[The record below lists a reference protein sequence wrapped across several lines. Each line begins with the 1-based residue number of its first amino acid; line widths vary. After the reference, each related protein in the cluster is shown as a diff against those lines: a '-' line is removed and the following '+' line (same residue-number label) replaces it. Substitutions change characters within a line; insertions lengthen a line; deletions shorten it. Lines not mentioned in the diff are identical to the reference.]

1 MVLPEFDICI
11 IGAGAAGL
19 VTAAGGAALG
29 AKVALVEKHPDGMG
43 GDCLHYGC
51 VPSKTLLRSA
61 KVAHLMRSADH
72 YGIASVT
79 PHVEMSKVMQR
90 VADVIAGI
98 QPNDSPERFRSLGVD
113 VIFGEGKFIDPAT
126 FSVAGR
132 NLTARNFVIATGSRP
147 GVPPIP
153 GLNDVPFLTNET
165 VFKLN
170 EQVASMIVIGAGP
183 IGCEMAQAF
192 ARLGAKVTVVDLSP
206 TLLTREDA
214 DLAAVVHQ
222 QMEADGIVFHLGVT
236 PTKVETQAEGIA
248 LFVKNK
254 TAQEI
259 KLEASHLLV
268 AAGRKENSEG
278 LDLKAAGVQIENGRI
293 VSDATLRTNNK
304 NVYVCGDVAGSYQ
317 FTHMAE
323 HHAGVVLRNI
333 LNPLPI
339 KFAKAETRVIPWC
352 TFTDPE
358 LARVGVSEAEA
369 KQQNLPHRVYKFPFE
384 EMDRARAEG
393 ETEGFAKIIT
403 SLKGVIL
410 GAAIVG
416 PHAGE
421 LIHEYVLAI
430 AKRMTTNDLSGIIHI
445 YPTLAQINRRVADQR
460 RKESLTPNAKKWIM
474 RIAGLRGNP

>member
-1 MVLPEFDICI
+1 MALPEFDICI
-11 IGAGAAGL
+11 IGGGAAGL
-19 VTAAGGAALG
+19 VTAAGGATLG

-61 KVAHLMRSADH
+61 KVAHLMRTADR
-72 YGIASVT
+72 YAISSVT
-79 PHVEMSKVMQR
+79 PQIEISKVMQR
-90 VADVIAGI
+90 VAGVIAGI
-98 QPNDSPERFRSLGVD
+98 QPNDSPERFRGLGVD
-113 VIFGEGKFIDPAT
+113 VMFGEGKFTDPAA

-132 NLTARNFVIATGSRP
+132 NITARNFVIATGSRP

-170 EQVASMIVIGAGP
+170 ESVASMIVIGAGP

-206 TLLTREDA
+206 TLLPRDDA
-214 DLAAVVHQ
+214 DLAAVVRH

-236 PTKVETQAEGIA
+236 PTKAERQNGGIA
-248 LFVKNK
+248 LTIKDQ
-254 TAQEI
+254 AGQENT
-259 KLEASHLLV
+259 LVASHLLV
-268 AAGRKENSEG
+268 AAGRKVNSEG
-278 LDLKAAGVQIENGRI
+278 LGLEAAGVQIEKGKI
-293 VSDATLRTNNK
+293 VSDATLRTTSK
-304 NVYVCGDVAGSYQ
+304 NIYVCGDVAGTYQ

-358 LARVGVSEAEA
+358 LARVGISEAEA

-403 SLKGVIL
+403 DPKGVIL
-410 GAAIVG
+410 GAAIAG

-430 AKRMTTNDLSGIIHI
+430 AKRMNTNDLSGIIHV

-474 RIAGLRGNP
+474 RLNGLRGNP

>member
-1 MVLPEFDICI
+1 MPLPEFDICV

-19 VTAAGGAALG
+19 VTAAGGATLG
-29 AKVALVEKHPDGMG
+29 AKVALVEKHPGGMG

-61 KVAHLMRSADH
+61 KVAHLMRTADRF
-72 YGIASVT
+72 GISPVT
-79 PHVEMSKVMQR
+79 PHIEIGKVMRR

-98 QPNDSPERFRSLGVD
+98 QPNDSPERFRGLGVD

-132 NLTARNFVIATGSRP
+132 KLTARNFVIATGSRP
-147 GVPPIP
+147 DVPPIP
-153 GLNDVPFLTNET
+153 GLSEAPFLTNET

-170 EQVASMIVIGAGP
+170 ETVASMIVIGAGP

-192 ARLGAKVTVVDLSP
+192 ARLGTKVTVVDLSP
-206 TLLTREDA
+206 TLLPREDA
-214 DLAAVVHQ
+214 DLAAVVRR

-236 PTKVETQAEGIA
+236 PTKAETHAGGIA
-248 LFVKNK
+248 LFIKI
-254 TAQEI
+254 TDGQEI

-268 AAGRKENSEG
+268 AAGRKANIEG
-278 LDLKAAGVQIENGRI
+278 LGLEAASVQVEKGRV
-293 VSDATLRTNNK
+293 VSDATLRTTNK
-304 NVYVCGDVAGSYQ
+304 NIYVCGDVAGSYQ

-339 KFAKAETRVIPWC
+339 KFAKAETRIIPWC

-358 LARVGVSEAEA
+358 LARVGISETEA
-369 KQQNLPHRVYKFPFE
+369 KQQDLPYRVYKFPFE
-384 EMDRARAEG
+384 AMDRARAEG

-403 SLKGVIL
+403 SPKGVIL
-410 GAAIVG
+410 GAAIAG

-430 AKRMTTNDLSGIIHI
+430 AKRMNTNDLSGIIHV

-460 RKESLTPNAKKWIM
+460 RKESLTPSAKKWIM
-474 RIAGLRGNP
+474 RLAGLRGSA